1 MKKILLSIVGFCLC
15 AVCAFSVVGCTH
27 DYGKT
32 TTDTTKVTSNG
43 GSVVKYNDYLYFVN
57 GIGTNDGEN
66 NGGTIG
72 SIYKVAISE
81 SGEIADDAKYEKVVD
96 CLVGYNKGSITIIGD
111 FLYYTTPGTGKNK
124 TGELL
129 YNKTVFMRKNLSTGK
144 TQEIYKTEQ
153 NSADE
158 SVTFAFYKTGESRDV
173 LNLVVYEATS
183 QTLKSFKIGNKI
195 ETVFSKENVTNAVFS
210 ETMGSEED
218 NAENFVFYS
227 MSAEDNAIDTNTNQ
241 IFRVGA
247 DGKNNTLINNNANIS
262 LEGVKAGKLIFTATF
277 GTSPAQSK
285 NTYAITITSATKNGD
300 IKIVDDNNSKNPAGS
315 SDSIICRNDYSTLMY
330 VTESDNKIGTI
341 YLENNNLMYT
351 RYDGETAPELS
362 YTIYTFQSSPTLTFI
377 GTYNDAED
385 DDNGYAIFINK
396 DGSDYSVYKIRYTF
410 DSVADC
416 LAHNPEPEKLTTSNV
431 KVESTSSSSSSDSF
445 KYGNLVPKMI
455 DNYIYVFVTDEDKNV
470 LLHRVNFYTPEELN
484 EQNPSAEEPDD
495 EDLELKD
502 AQLIGGSK
510 I

>member
-15 AVCAFSVVGCTH
+15 AVCAFSVIGCTPK
-27 DYGKT
+27 YGKT

-43 GSVVKYNDYLYFVN
+43 GSVVKYDGYLYFVN

-72 SIYKVAISE
+72 SIYKVAISDD
-81 SGEIADDAKYEKVVD
+81 GEVAEDAKYEKVVD
-96 CLVGYNKGSITIIGD
+96 CLVGYDKGSITIIGD

-183 QTLKSFKIGNKI
+183 KTLKSFKIGNKI
-195 ETVFSKENVTNAVFS
+195 ETVFSREDVTNAVFS
-210 ETMGSEED
+210 EIMGSETD
-218 NAENFVFYS
+218 DAENFVFYS
-227 MSAEDNAIDTNTNQ
+227 MSAEDNAIDTNTNR
-241 IFRVGA
+241 IFKIGA
-247 DGKNNTLINNNANIS
+247 DGSNDTLINDNANLS
-262 LEGVKAGKLIFTATF
+262 LEGVRAGKLILTATF
-277 GTSPAQSK
+277 GTSPSQIK
-285 NTYAITITSATKNGD
+285 NTYAINVTSTTKNGD
-300 IKIVDDNNSKNPAGS
+300 IKIVDENNSKNPTGS
-315 SDSIICRNDYSTLMY
+315 SDNIICKNDYSTLMY
-330 VTESDNKIGTI
+330 VTEPDGKIATI
-341 YLENNNLMYT
+341 YLQNNNLIYA
-351 RYDGETAPELS
+351 RYNNSTKPELS
-362 YTIYTFQSSPTLTFI
+362 YTIYEFQSSPTLTFV
-377 GTYNDAED
+377 GTYNDAQD
-385 DDNGYAIFINK
+385 NNNGYAVFINK
-396 DGSDYSVYKIRYTF
+396 ESSDYSVYKIRYTF
-410 DSVADC
+410 DSEADC
-416 LAHNPEPEKLTTSNV
+416 LAEKPEPEKLTTSNV

-484 EQNPSAEEPDD
+484 EQNPPAEEPED
-495 EDLELKD
+495 EELELKD